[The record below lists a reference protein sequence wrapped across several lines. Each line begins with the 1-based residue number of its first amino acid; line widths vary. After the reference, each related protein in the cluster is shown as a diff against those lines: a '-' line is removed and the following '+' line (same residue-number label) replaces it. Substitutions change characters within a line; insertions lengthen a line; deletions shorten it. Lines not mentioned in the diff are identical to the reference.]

1 MSSHTFFKTQFSFIL
16 SYFIHIHISIRIIL
30 SKQPHSHFSHS
41 NTLLF
46 ITNIILILSL
56 LQSLHSIPILTTLQ
70 VSSLTHSSNL
80 QFLYFNSNRFH
91 HSCEIY
97 YPILQI
103 LLTTWSPL
111 ILRTSSF
118 LLCHSIIHLTTN
130 QIKPTYQNR

>member
-1 MSSHTFFKTQFSFIL
+1 MSSHTFFKTQLSFIL

-80 QFLYFNSNRFH
+80 QFLYFIPTFTNLNPYITPNFKHNYIQFVPYLIIYFH
-91 HSCEIY
+91 
-97 YPILQI
+97 
-103 LLTTWSPL
+103 LLY
-111 ILRTSSF
+111 
-118 LLCHSIIHLTTN
+118 
-130 QIKPTYQNR
+130 PTYYHCV